1 MFAAYSAPFLPGVLD
16 RLKEE
21 QDFKEFRDLH
31 EEVQEQQRQEFVL
44 SRVGGARAKAE
55 HFTPTALRNLRPAH
69 ARVSLVW
76 QLPMRAFQGYY
87 PIPAAAAT
95 KQTTKQQAEAKQKQT
110 KKRKTARVQT
120 HWSRSRSYGEKRTKL
135 AALTQIV
142 RWLWKA
148 HGQCGFDT
156 CHNNIP
162 CVAWW
167 VILGLPQYIHTSA
180 PETQDTSAKP
190 SAEDIAAALEEAEK
204 PDAAFDE
211 NQPDQKQTKK
221 DDEHQDDEVEVD
233 AASSSSSSSSS
244 ESAGPSDHDGE
255 EPAQPSKPAEPSK
268 AKPATPKSKAKP
280 KAKPKEKSK
289 PHKGGKADEPAPS
302 GSKKKPVPIDT
313 SSPTERNRFG
323 MYLC

>member
-1 MFAAYSAPFLPGVLD
+1 MFPFSKEFRWVSARFSLIQKFFSECDADRHDSLLTRLLGTAPGGGKRLFAAYSAPFLPGVLD

-167 VILGLPQYIHTSA
+167 VILGLPQ
-180 PETQDTSAKP
+180 
-190 SAEDIAAALEEAEK
+190 
-204 PDAAFDE
+204 
-211 NQPDQKQTKK
+211 
-221 DDEHQDDEVEVD
+221 
-233 AASSSSSSSSS
+233 
-244 ESAGPSDHDGE
+244 
-255 EPAQPSKPAEPSK
+255 
-268 AKPATPKSKAKP
+268 
-280 KAKPKEKSK
+280 
-289 PHKGGKADEPAPS
+289 
-302 GSKKKPVPIDT
+302 
-313 SSPTERNRFG
+313 
-323 MYLC
+323 